1 MIKGPSQS
9 EDTQASGQWSVVS
22 GQSPISTTSHRPL
35 TTDHRP
41 LTTDHWSLA
50 GVLIGSALLRLAGIG
65 FGLPNLYHWDE
76 RGYFHA
82 TFYTLATGGR
92 AESLVPGNLPYLLA
106 LPVWVVAAAHGLPL
120 WGSGIPRVVSLYLQD
135 PTPFYLLGRIMWV
148 GLQLVAIWLV
158 YRVGS
163 AALSRR
169 AGLLGAAFLG
179 VAFLPVSEGHYIKG
193 DTTAMLG
200 AVLCAAAALRL
211 LERPDARSYALLGA
225 AVGLTVACKFYMYTL
240 AVLPLVAHLIAWPNW
255 ESRRR
260 KA

>member
-22 GQSPISTTSHRPL
+22 GQSPVS

-41 LTTDHWSLA
+41 LTTDHLSLA

-76 RGYFHA
+76 RDYFHA

-106 LPVWVVAAAHGLPL
+106 LPVWVVAAAHGLPW
-120 WGSGIPRVVSLYLQD
+120 WGSGISRVVTLYLQD

-211 LERPDARSYALLGA
+211 LQRPDSRSYALLGA
-225 AVGLTVACKFYMYTL
+225 AIGLTLSFKFYTYTL
-240 AVLPLVAHLIAWPNW
+240 AALPLVLHVVVWPDWRNRLRNW
-255 ESRRR
+255 
-260 KA
+260 